1 MECQFEA
8 GDPQLADSVV
18 QEQSESEQK
27 MKDKILVEVLH
38 THSENK
44 MLKL

>member
-8 GDPQLADSVV
+8 GDPQLADSIV

-27 MKDKILVEVLH
+27 MKDKIEVLH